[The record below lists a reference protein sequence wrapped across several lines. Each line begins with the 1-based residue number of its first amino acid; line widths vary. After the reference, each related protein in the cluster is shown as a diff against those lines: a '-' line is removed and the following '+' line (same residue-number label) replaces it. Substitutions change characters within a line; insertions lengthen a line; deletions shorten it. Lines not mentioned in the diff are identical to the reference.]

1 MIQIGDLVQSQL
13 SGRIGIVTRY
23 IQGDPTYVYVRYPHA
38 HCSIH
43 TSKLTKLEKL

>member
-1 MIQIGDLVQSQL
+1 MIKVGDLVQSHL

-23 IQGDPTYVYVRYPHA
+23 IEDDPTYCYVRYHDA

-43 TSKLTKLEKL
+43 TSFLTKLN

>member
-1 MIQIGDLVQSQL
+1 MIQVGDLVQSQL

-23 IQGDPTYVYVRYPHA
+23 IEDDPTYCYVRYHDA

-43 TSKLTKLEKL
+43 TSQLTKLN